1 MLRPLIS
8 GRRAQN
14 SPVFLRGLVCAI
26 ALAHRG
32 IQGLQSNPTKA
43 YLASPSKGPSGLPLP
58 KSGGIGRSAP
68 PKPPHL
74 DLEGMLYK
82 DLVDMLDK
90 PHPGPLETVREML
103 RGGSL
108 EGVMYFLVRN
118 DEGDFVEN
126 DNVQGLNLD
135 ARTGEGMPHKS
146 GWYHELPRRAVA
158 THYFHLS
165 QRHACLGAIV
175 LHGLTVLAGPH
186 PVIFTEATLQYLSYS
201 IHVAYVDLTNGR
213 LAPDVEYPLVFRS
226 IQLACQALAFLATS
240 DESAG
245 RRNKDESTNNRGTD
259 KSSQETI
266 DHGPLRRVT
275 DSLFLTTAIKEVAC
289 MAQMP
294 SRAAWLGESDCMYRH
309 LERTAISAAILI
321 ASICPIPAS
330 ERDPFTRYPQR
341 TCNGKNKGREECR

>member
-1 MLRPLIS
+1 MLRPYIS

-14 SPVFLRGLVCAI
+14 SPAFLRGLVCAV

-43 YLASPSKGPSGLPLP
+43 NLVSPSKGPSGLPLP

-74 DLEGMLYK
+74 DLEGMIYK

-90 PHPGPLETVREML
+90 PHPGPLETVREMI
-103 RGGSL
+103 RGGSI

-118 DEGDFVEN
+118 DEGDFIEN
-126 DNVQGLNLD
+126 DTVLGLDLD
-135 ARTGEGMPHKS
+135 ARAGEGMSRKS
-146 GWYHELPRRAVA
+146 GWHQDLHHRASV
-158 THYFHLS
+158 THYFHLR

-186 PVIFTEATLQYLSYS
+186 PAIFTEATLQYLSYS
-201 IHVAYVDLTNGR
+201 IHVAYVDLTVGR

-226 IQLACQALAFLATS
+226 IQLACRALAFLATS

-245 RRNKDESTNNRGTD
+245 RRNKDKYMNNRGAD
-259 KSSQETI
+259 KSSEGTI
-266 DHGPLRRVT
+266 DHGPLRRVMDT
-275 DSLFLTTAIKEVAC
+275 LFLTTAIKEVAC

-294 SRAAWLGESDCMYRH
+294 SRAAWIGESDYMYRH

-330 ERDPFTRYPQR
+330 ELDPFTR
-341 TCNGKNKGREECR
+341 

>member
-14 SPVFLRGLVCAI
+14 SPAFLRGLVCAV

-32 IQGLQSNPTKA
+32 IQGLESNATKA
-43 YLASPSKGPSGLPLP
+43 DLASPANGPSGLPLP

-74 DLEGMLYK
+74 DLESMLYK

-90 PHPGPLETVREML
+90 PHPGPLETVREMI
-103 RGGSL
+103 RVGSL

-118 DEGDFVEN
+118 DEGDFTEN
-126 DNVQGLNLD
+126 DSAPGLDLD
-135 ARTGEGMPHKS
+135 ARAREGKSRKS
-146 GWYHELPRRAVA
+146 GWCYELPCRAGA
-158 THYFHLS
+158 PHYFHLR
-165 QRHACLGAIV
+165 QRHACLGAIA

-186 PVIFTEATLQYLSYS
+186 PAIFTEATLQYLSYS
-201 IHVAYVDLTNGR
+201 IHVAYVDLTVGK
-213 LAPDVEYPLVFRS
+213 LAPDVGYPLVFRS
-226 IQLACQALAFLATS
+226 IQLACRALAFLATS

-245 RRNKDESTNNRGTD
+245 RRNKDRSKDNGGAD
-259 KSSQETI
+259 KSSEGTMN
-266 DHGPLRRVT
+266 HGPLRRVM
-275 DSLFLTTAIKEVAC
+275 DSLFSTTAIKEVAC

-309 LERTAISAAILI
+309 LERSVISAAILI
-321 ASICPIPAS
+321 SSICPTPAS
-330 ERDPFTRYPQR
+330 ERDAFTR
-341 TCNGKNKGREECR
+341 